1 MIGDAADSALA
12 IDGAVSRSDRK
23 RSVSNNAN
31 EEFYCRYYHG
41 NNHRFGVDY
50 YEFELYSDSGYF
62 RYVNK
67 TTNRGIDR
75 NTRGKDDY
83 ILREIF
89 LSPLVVQEF
98 QKIVS
103 NSGILD
109 CSDKL
114 WPEPSNDDGKQEL
127 EIRYKGVHVSLMCV
141 EIFSLGF
148 IETTND
154 VNGLTKYF
162 HVIQDLKALMST
174 LLKHKKSNFK

>member
-1 MIGDAADSALA
+1 MIENELDSGLA
-12 IDGAVSRSDRK
+12 IDDASSRSDRK
-23 RSVSNNAN
+23 RSANDNAN

-41 NNHRFGVDY
+41 NKHRFGVDY

-67 TTNRGIDR
+67 TTNKGIDR
-75 NTRGKDDY
+75 NTRDKNDY
-83 ILREIF
+83 ILREMF
-89 LSPLVVQEF
+89 LSPLVVEEF

-103 NSGILD
+103 NSGVLD

-162 HVIQDLKALMST
+162 HVIQDLKTLMST